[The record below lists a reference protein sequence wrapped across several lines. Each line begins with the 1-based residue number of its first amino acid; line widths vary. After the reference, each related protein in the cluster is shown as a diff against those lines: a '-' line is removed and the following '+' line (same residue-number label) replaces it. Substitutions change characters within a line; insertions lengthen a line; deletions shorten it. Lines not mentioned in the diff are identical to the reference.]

1 MCEGFAQMYVVCS
14 IFVCGSG
21 RDQKRESDVLEL
33 ELGTVVSCQLD
44 AEKGFQ
50 GLMRRSTLNH

>member
-1 MCEGFAQMYVVCS
+1 MYVVCS

-21 RDQKRESDVLEL
+21 RDQKRVSDVLEL

-44 AEKGFQ
+44 AEKGF
-50 GLMRRSTLNH
+50 